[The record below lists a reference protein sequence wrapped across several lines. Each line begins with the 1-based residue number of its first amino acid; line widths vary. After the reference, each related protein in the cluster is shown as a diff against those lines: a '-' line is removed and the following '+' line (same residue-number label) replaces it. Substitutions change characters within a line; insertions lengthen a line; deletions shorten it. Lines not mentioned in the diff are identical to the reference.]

1 MEVMLNCY
9 LQTQTV
15 SFMKLRQMMFY
26 EDFYENVSLFDFSDY
41 PKDCRFYGLVNK
53 KWKMKLGER

>member
-53 KWKMKLGER
+53 K